1 MSCKGLELATA
12 AVTEGQLD
20 VLKHPLLETM
30 LALHD
35 MFAGR
40 SFQFHRVDN
49 FMITCIGLELATA
62 AVTEG
67 QLDVLKYSLLE
78 TMLTLH
84 DMYAGKSF

>member
-35 MFAGR
+35 MFADR
-40 SFQFHRVDN
+40 S
-49 FMITCIGLELATA
+49 
-62 AVTEG
+62 
-67 QLDVLKYSLLE
+67 YSSIWWILL
-78 TMLTLH
+78 
-84 DMYAGKSF
+84 